1 MSRTKAVY
9 AGSFDPIH
17 FGHLD
22 IIKRASQIFDLD
34 VIVGNNS
41 AKQYLLP
48 IEQRAHLVRQM
59 IAASSSEGRQLIDVH
74 SMHVGLLANLAK
86 HLGARVIVKGIRGF
100 ADYDYERMLHEIS
113 VSQVAEI
120 ETVLIP
126 GSPAFQHISSSAIKE
141 LLKLDGD
148 LQQYTS
154 QEVIYTLKALRR

>member
-48 IEQRAHLVRQM
+48 IEQRTHLVRQ
-59 IAASSSEGRQLIDVH
+59 
-74 SMHVGLLANLAK
+74 
-86 HLGARVIVKGIRGF
+86 
-100 ADYDYERMLHEIS
+100 
-113 VSQVAEI
+113 
-120 ETVLIP
+120 
-126 GSPAFQHISSSAIKE
+126 
-141 LLKLDGD
+141 
-148 LQQYTS
+148 
-154 QEVIYTLKALRR
+154 